1 MSATNGGTSASYN
14 YGLPSDDPRTALPLI
29 SIPKEFAEN
38 FEYLNMA
45 VIHWFGVIKKL
56 GMNFSVEERLAVLGD
71 RCLYI
76 CKRNADIT
84 RCIMVSDI
92 KKLLLAQD
100 DNKDL
105 YVAIIMPNSIKNRA
119 YKGGSRD
126 KPERAEY
133 DLMFHSKDI
142 RTFVQYL
149 RTVYVY
155 QTSGQMLQ
163 LDQVKDKKQLETD
176 VRLTRPKGWELTYWQ
191 PMLKE
196 SLMQLLDVWY
206 KQQQGGGGTT
216 PAITGPD
223 SPKSSGGDGAGGLD
237 DSDPLAKFLVFI
249 GQSKY
254 YAALRKCNMT
264 LEMLV
269 TGLID
274 ETDLEHFGVE
284 SKDDLRKITVAL
296 QDKSLVDRLVG
307 GEGVEVYNPPSV
319 SEMKKELDSD
329 YAGIQPKLAGDDD
342 LDLGDLDLDM
352 SSPTSGG
359 GGGGGNLDLGGDGLD
374 DLDLD
379 LGDFDA
385 IAAPTTAISF
395 DLDDLDLDLDLS
407 PTKAPSAGIDLDDF
421 DDLGTPPPAT
431 GAADINLDDLDDL

>member
-1 MSATNGGTSASYN
+1 
-14 YGLPSDDPRTALPLI
+14 
-29 SIPKEFAEN
+29 
-38 FEYLNMA
+38 MA

-92 KKLLLAQD
+92 QKLLLAQD

-105 YVAIIMPNSIKNRA
+105 YVAIIMPPTIKNRA

-126 KPERAEY
+126 KPERVEY

-163 LDQVKDKKQLETD
+163 LDQVKDKRQLETD

-206 KQQQGGGGTT
+206 KQQQGGGA
-216 PAITGPD
+216 AITAGSESPEAKKSGD
-223 SPKSSGGDGAGGLD
+223 SAGGLD
-237 DSDPLAKFLVFI
+237 DTDPLAKFLVFI

-254 YAALRKCNMT
+254 YAALKKCNMT

-284 SKDDLRKITVAL
+284 SKDDLRKIMVAL

-307 GEGVEVYNPPSV
+307 GEGVDVYNPPTV
-319 SEMKKELDSD
+319 SDMKKELDSD

-342 LDLGDLDLDM
+342 LDLGDLDLGDE
-352 SSPTSGG
+352 PTAAVGG
-359 GGGGGNLDLGGDGLD
+359 SLDLGGDGLD

-385 IAAPTTAISF
+385 IAAPTTAINL

-407 PTKAPSAGIDLDDF
+407 PTKPAGGGIDLDDL
-421 DDLGTPPPAT
+421 DDLAPAAPA
-431 GAADINLDDLDDL
+431 GGGADINLDDLDDL